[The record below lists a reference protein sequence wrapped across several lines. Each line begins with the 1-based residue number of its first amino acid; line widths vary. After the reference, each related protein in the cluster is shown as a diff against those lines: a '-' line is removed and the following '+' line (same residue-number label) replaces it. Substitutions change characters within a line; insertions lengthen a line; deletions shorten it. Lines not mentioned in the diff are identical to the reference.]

1 MAKVLAMLE
10 KLGLVA
16 SAPDPNAAIAS
27 FDLDAEPAPAAS
39 APEPVPVAPPAK
51 PHQPE
56 HRSIPAV
63 SFSAEAAAAVDGA
76 GANPEDFPLDKIYAS
91 AGITPPA
98 HGFTVDKLVEMMNA
112 EEFVAL
118 EPATKATVIAGL
130 LRRLPGG
137 AVDVDDIVADAARRD
152 QALDA
157 FESFLADRVRRAA
170 AEVEASNAA
179 LQQEIDELAR
189 TNGELMTANRQRLT
203 EEQARFDR
211 WLTRKRG
218 EEQRLFDAVRPF
230 VGSNPVTLDRGEA

>member
-1 MAKVLAMLE
+1 MLE

-16 SAPDPNAAIAS
+16 SVPNP
-27 FDLDAEPAPAAS
+27 DAEAAPLDFES
-39 APEPVPVAPPAK
+39 ERSSVAPPAEPDAAAPK

-63 SFSAEAAAAVDGA
+63 SFDEKAAAAAVDA
-76 GANPEDFPLDKIYAS
+76 SGANPEDFPLDKIYAS
-91 AGITPPA
+91 AGITAPA

-118 EPATKATVIAGL
+118 EPATKATVISGL

-137 AVDVDDIVADAARRD
+137 AVEIDDIVADAARRD

-157 FESFLADRVRRAA
+157 FESFLAERVRRTA
-170 AEVEASNAA
+170 AEVEASVAA
-179 LQQEIDELAR
+179 LQQEVDELTR
-189 TNGELMTANRQRLT
+189 KNGELMTASRQRLT

-211 WLTRKRG
+211 WLTRKRS

-230 VGSNPVTLDRGEA
+230 VASNPVTLDRGES